1 MTTWQASAVE
11 AMCFIEFGPRW
22 DTLTDTAK
30 DRYRANEAEKL
41 RAALPLIEVTP
52 GMQETVAKIKLRRIK
67 EEGRHN
73 KGITAAIIEDG
84 KAMLRA
90 CADEGKDQ

>member
-1 MTTWQASAVE
+1 MTTWQARAVQKLADFMIAFPTQDMADARKIAEE
-11 AMCFIEFGPRW
+11 A
-22 DTLTDTAK
+22 
-30 DRYRANEAEKL
+30 L
-41 RAALPLIEVTP
+41 RDALLLIEVTP

-90 CADEGKDQ
+90 CASEGKDQ

>member
-1 MTTWQASAVE
+1 MTTWQPKAVE
-11 AMCFIEFGPRW
+11 ALCRTEHRDYW
-22 DTLTDTAK
+22 DFLS
-30 DRYRANEAEKL
+30 DRQKEQFRDEAELKL
-41 RAALPLIEVTP
+41 RAALLLIEVTP